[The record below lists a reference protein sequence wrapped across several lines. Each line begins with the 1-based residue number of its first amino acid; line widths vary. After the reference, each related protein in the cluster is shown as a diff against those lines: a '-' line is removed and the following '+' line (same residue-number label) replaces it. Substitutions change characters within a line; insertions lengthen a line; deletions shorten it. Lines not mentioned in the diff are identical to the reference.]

1 MNKNKVI
8 EFFDKHADSWDA
20 EMIIFDDI
28 VSRIFDEAEIDK
40 DKDILDVACGT
51 GVLIPYYLNRNV
63 RSVTAVDISPKM
75 TEIARSKFS
84 QPNVEII
91 CGDADEYDFGK
102 KFDCIVIYNAIP
114 HFTDVK
120 KLINHLSEYL
130 KDGGSIT
137 VCHGMSRDMINSH
150 HKYVPSDVS
159 DELPDIDAMAEN
171 FTSLKNIKKIS
182 DNRMY
187 LVTGYK
193 L

>member
-1 MNKNKVI
+1 
-8 EFFDKHADSWDA
+8 
-20 EMIIFDDI
+20 MIIFDDI
-28 VSRIFDEAEIDK
+28 VSRIFDEAGIDK
-40 DKDILDVACGT
+40 EKDILDVACGT

-84 QPNVEII
+84 RPNVEII
-91 CGDADEYDFGK
+91 CGDADEYDFDK

-114 HFTDVK
+114 HFADVK

-159 DELPDIDAMAEN
+159 AELPDIDDMAEN